1 MAISH
6 HAFDPDLEPTTTGMQ
21 FKKYL
26 ERFKNYL
33 VAINFKDKARKEA
46 VKADN
51 DQSSSSSNDG
61 ESTYRMEVVGSIE
74 KGKGRRP
81 IRRIKIEDQEIK
93 VLIDTGSTVN
103 VMDECTYREK
113 FAKTCK
119 LRKSTWPVLYTH
131 ITHRRIQRLHHC
143 RLWER

>member
-33 VAINFKDKARKEA
+33 VAINFKVKARKEA

-61 ESTYRMEVVGSIE
+61 ESTYRMEVVGSVE

-81 IRRIKIEDQEIK
+81 TEELRLKIKRSK
-93 VLIDTGSTVN
+93 
-103 VMDECTYREK
+103 Y
-113 FAKTCK
+113 
-119 LRKSTWPVLYTH
+119 
-131 ITHRRIQRLHHC
+131 
-143 RLWER
+143 